1 MKGLVVGGG
10 SIGTRHLQNLV
21 ALGLSNMAL
30 VEPDEQKRENLIR
43 EIGVIGFKQLDQG
56 LSWEPDFV
64 VIATPTHLH
73 AAQALDIAREGFH
86 MFIEKPLAHSFEY
99 LSEIEDEVRRQKLIT
114 LVGCNLRFHP
124 GLIKVKQLLEDS
136 AIGRVVA
143 ARIEFGQYLPDWHPH
158 EDYRQGYSARR
169 NLGGGVVLDVIHE
182 IDYARW
188 LLGEVQSIVCFSG
201 KLSRLEIDSDDTA
214 AILMRISS
222 DAICEIHLDY
232 VQRAYS
238 RTCHVIGDKGTI
250 RWDYSAGEV
259 CLYLARDQQWHSYI
273 NPASWEPNQ
282 MYLEEMRH
290 FLRCLNYEE
299 ESTLDFSQGKRV
311 VEIALGAISSAE
323 TESIINFG

>member
-1 MKGLVVGGG
+1 MKGLVIGGG
-10 SIGTRHLQNLV
+10 SIGTRHLRNLM
-21 ALGLSNMAL
+21 ALGLTNMAL
-30 VEPDEQKRENLIR
+30 VEPDEQRRENLIR
-43 EIGVIGFKQLDQG
+43 EFGVIGHKHLDQG

-73 AAQALDIAREGFH
+73 AAQALEIASKGFH
-86 MFIEKPLAHSFEY
+86 MFIEKPLAHSVEY
-99 LSEIEDEVRRQKLIT
+99 LSEIEAEVRRQKLIT

-124 GLIKVKQLLEDS
+124 GLNKVKQLLEDG

-143 ARIEFGQYLPDWHPH
+143 ARIEFGQYLPDWHPL

-169 NLGGGVVLDVIHE
+169 SQGGGVVLDVIHE

-188 LLGEVQSIVCFSG
+188 LLGEVKSVVCFSG

-222 DAICEIHLDY
+222 NAICEIHLDY
-232 VQRAYS
+232 IQREYS
-238 RTCHVIGDKGTI
+238 RSCHVIGDEGTI
-250 RWDYSAGEV
+250 RWNYSEGEV
-259 CLYLARDQQWHSYI
+259 CYYLARDQQWHSYK
-273 NPASWEPNQ
+273 NPTDWEPNH
-282 MYLEEMRH
+282 MYLDEMRH

-299 ESTLDFSQGKRV
+299 ESTLDVSQGKRV

-323 TESIINFG
+323 TESIVNFK